1 MYMYVYLYV
10 CLYVAMYV
18 PTHNVCTHVPVGPR
32 VCVCARWHA
41 CDACVRGCVCVCVSL
56 RVCAYVFTK
65 GVSWQLLLVCLD
77 YCLL

>member
-32 VCVCARWHA
+32 VCVRDGMLVMRA
-41 CDACVRGCVCVCVSL
+41 CMGVYVCVCLFVSARMYL
-56 RVCAYVFTK
+56 RKVFP
-65 GVSWQLLLVCLD
+65 GNSYLFA
-77 YCLL
+77 